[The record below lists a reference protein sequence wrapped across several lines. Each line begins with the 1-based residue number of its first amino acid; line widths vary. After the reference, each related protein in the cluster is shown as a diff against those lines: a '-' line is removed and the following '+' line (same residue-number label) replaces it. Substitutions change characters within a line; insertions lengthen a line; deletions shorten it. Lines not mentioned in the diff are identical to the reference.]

1 MTEARITT
9 TFEPARVLLG
19 AALLGALAALAGL
32 LLAGWRAG
40 GGVVLGAAVGAAAF
54 AWLER
59 SLRGEAAGRRA
70 VLLAGSLARM
80 LLWAGAAILVSAAWG
95 PPGGG
100 GFLAGAVAVKAAL
113 LAEGIRSRGG

>member
-1 MTEARITT
+1 MTT

-19 AALLGALAALAGL
+19 AAVLGAFAALAGL

-54 AWLER
+54 SWLER
-59 SLRGEAAGRRA
+59 SLRGEEAGRHRA
-70 VLLAGSLARM
+70 LLLVGSLGRM
-80 LLWAGAAILVSAAWG
+80 LLWSAAASLVAATWG

-113 LAEGIRSRGG
+113 LVEGIRSRGG